1 MAAYDAKRIADPV
14 HGTIGLSE
22 LEARIITTQ
31 VFQRLRNI
39 KQLGLAHYVYPGA
52 DYSRLSHSLGACHIT
67 GRILEALSRNSGTRF
82 NPTDE
87 EVRLYRAAALLHDI
101 GHYPFSHAM
110 EQALKKYYR
119 RDTVQ
124 DAGGDGGPIKVLK
137 HESVGREILARDA
150 ELRRVLH
157 DGGVDP
163 DSVHKIFNRKTG
175 SPLANIVSSDLD
187 ADRIDYLLR
196 TAHHTGLPYGS
207 IDLDYILSQMRV
219 DEGGSVCISSKAV
232 RTADHF
238 LLCRYFDYQ
247 QVAFH
252 KTVAALELVLKDVIC
267 ALLESEMLD
276 GTPEQLTRMIE
287 SGEWRNF
294 DDAHVIQKIHA
305 LANDSRTD
313 ENVKLKARAVLER
326 RTPKLLF
333 KLEYLEARQKKAKEL
348 RLNRKLL
355 ANEIHEWAAIF
366 GIDKSLWYLWDKEG
380 VVLTSV
386 GATIPITA
394 LLEESYGRHVELRQ
408 AIHVLEG
415 GAGQP
420 LPIFDLAYSL
430 MSFLANTALYAL
442 RLYVL
447 LPPGKEGVAE
457 EIQGS
462 IKQFWDSLED

>member
-22 LEARIITTQ
+22 LEAKVITTQ

-87 EVRLYRAAALLHDI
+87 EMRLYRVAALLHDI

-110 EQALKKYYR
+110 EQALKNYYKR
-119 RDTVQ
+119 SLMQ
-124 DAGGDGGPIKVLK
+124 DGGNGTSIKVFK

-150 ELRRVLH
+150 ELRQVLR

-163 DSVHKIFNRKTG
+163 DSVHTIFNRKTD

-219 DEGGSVCISSKAV
+219 DEGGRVCINSKAV

-252 KTVAALELVLKDVIC
+252 KTVAAIELVLKDVISE
-267 ALLESEMLD
+267 LLESRMLD
-276 GTPEQLTRMIE
+276 GSAEQVGRMI
-287 SGEWRNF
+287 
-294 DDAHVIQKIHA
+294 
-305 LANDSRTD
+305 
-313 ENVKLKARAVLER
+313 
-326 RTPKLLF
+326 
-333 KLEYLEARQKKAKEL
+333 
-348 RLNRKLL
+348 
-355 ANEIHEWAAIF
+355 
-366 GIDKSLWYLWDKEG
+366 
-380 VVLTSV
+380 
-386 GATIPITA
+386 
-394 LLEESYGRHVELRQ
+394 
-408 AIHVLEG
+408 
-415 GAGQP
+415 
-420 LPIFDLAYSL
+420 
-430 MSFLANTALYAL
+430 
-442 RLYVL
+442 
-447 LPPGKEGVAE
+447 
-457 EIQGS
+457 
-462 IKQFWDSLED
+462 